1 MVKLI
6 IRHVLINPKIPP
18 EISSNKPIKV
28 KSIKYFRVFVI
39 LFIRKADRKKV
50 NIIEENPITRLLV
63 SGKKDKKNDA
73 VREEKFKA
81 IKILR
86 KKDRKEIKLTK
97 NPFLYPL

>member
-1 MVKLI
+1 M
-6 IRHVLINPKIPP
+6 
-18 EISSNKPIKV
+18 
-28 KSIKYFRVFVI
+28 
-39 LFIRKADRKKV
+39 
-50 NIIEENPITRLLV
+50 EENPITRLLV